1 MNETSRI
8 LELVSSSLEPMA
20 LALLQVTIPL
30 TIISFLLGLVL
41 AVLTAVARIANFK
54 RICTLVYASGDG
66 LFAGCLQAKFK
77 SRKI

>member
-54 RICTLVYASGDG
+54 ILKQ
-66 LFAGCLQAKFK
+66 AG
-77 SRKI
+77 